1 MSTEI
6 RRATHDDLPGIL
18 RLLRLDLGW
27 PADERAQRLWD
38 WKHVQNP
45 FGASHVWVGLE
56 DTEVVAVRTFMRWQ
70 LREPD
75 GGLVQAAR
83 AVDTVTDRD
92 HRARGWFRRLTER
105 SMDSLGADGVTV
117 LFNTP
122 NAQSAPANLSL
133 GWSDQPRPSVWFRPS
148 RLRSLPVVLRSR
160 ASAGLWPAETAVGLV
175 PASAF
180 SSPDVIA
187 AATSTRSGPL
197 DVLETDRSLAFLQ
210 WRYGL
215 PELGYR
221 VVLGAGEGV
230 DSVAMVRTRQRG
242 PGRERV
248 VLDVAG
254 GPGALANALSDPDNF
269 DFAIWVGHRPAR
281 GWYRVPGGGPRLV
294 ARRMD
299 GGSVD
304 QRFAL
309 GLGDLELF

>member
-6 RRATHDDLPGIL
+6 RRATLEDLPGIL

-27 PADERAQRLWD
+27 PADARAERLWE

-45 FGASHVWVGLE
+45 FGPSHVWVGLE
-56 DTEVVAVRTFMRWQ
+56 GPEVVAVRTFMRWQ

-83 AVDTVTDRD
+83 AVDTVTDRE

-105 SMDSLGADGVTV
+105 GTDSLGADGVTV

-133 GWSDQPRPSVWFRPS
+133 GWSEQPRPPVWFRPS

-160 ASAGLWPAETAVGLV
+160 ASAGLWPTETGVGLE

-180 SSPDVIA
+180 SSPDVVA
-187 AATSTRSGPL
+187 AATAKRCGPP
-197 DVLETDRSLAFLQ
+197 DALETDRSLAFLQ

-221 VVLGAGEGV
+221 VVLGAGEGA

-242 PGRERV
+242 PGRERA
-248 VLDVAG
+248 VLDLVG
-254 GPGALANALSDPDNF
+254 GSGALANALSDQDNF
-269 DFAIWVGHRPAR
+269 DYAIWVGRRPAR

-294 ARRMD
+294 ARRID
-299 GGSVD
+299 GRSVD

-309 GLGDLELF
+309 ALGDLELF